1 MAEMMSI
8 DIDEVSMAVNKIAES
23 ISIIQSKN
31 KAFET
36 LLAESNHKTEG
47 KFDLTKSLQKRISE
61 EAQNIDGIVEAA
73 NQINEALN
81 AYANLAAE
89 ASDDSAFRV

>member
-1 MAEMMSI
+1 MMSI
-8 DIDEVSMAVNKIAES
+8 DVDEVSMAVNKIAES

-36 LLAESNHKTEG
+36 LLAESNQKTEG
-47 KFDLTKSLQKRISE
+47 KFDLTKSLQKRIEE
-61 EAQNIDGIVEAA
+61 EAQNINGIVEAA

-89 ASDDSAFRV
+89 ASDDSAFRG